1 MAVKRGNALVCVVV
15 MAVDVKDV
23 KNVGDVV
30 HVVVADSDVDISADV
45 DSTPN

>member
-30 HVVVADSDVDISADV
+30 HVVVADSAVDISADV
-45 DSTPN
+45 DSTTN